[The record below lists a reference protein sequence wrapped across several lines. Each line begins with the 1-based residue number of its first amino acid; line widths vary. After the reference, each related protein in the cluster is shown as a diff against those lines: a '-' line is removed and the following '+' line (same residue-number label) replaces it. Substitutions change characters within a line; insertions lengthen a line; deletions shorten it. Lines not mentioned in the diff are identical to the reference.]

1 MVKIYR
7 DQDIDTQILMDKTI
21 AVIGYGIQG
30 RAQALNIRDSGFN
43 LILGLREGGA
53 SWKKAKKEGFEVH
66 IIDDATKIGDV
77 IHILIPD
84 EEQPRVYSARIKDYL
99 KKGKAISFSH
109 GFNIHFRRI
118 IPPDYVDVVMI
129 APKGPGEAVRE
140 SYLKGT
146 GLPGLFAVHQDYTG
160 KGRELTLALSKA
172 VGFSRA
178 GVIETTFKE
187 EVETDLFGEQVV
199 LCGGVSELI
208 KAGFETLVEAGYQ
221 PELAYYECLYE
232 LKLIVDLIWN
242 KGIEGMWNSVSS
254 TAEYGGRTRGKML
267 INEQVKKAMRDI
279 LGDIQ
284 TGRYAGEWIA
294 EFDSNYGV
302 LDRLRQRE
310 KDHLIEKVG
319 KKIRELTSEKKSTDK

>member
-1 MVKIYR
+1 V
-7 DQDIDTQILMDKTI
+7 LC
-21 AVIGYGIQG
+21 
-30 RAQALNIRDSGFN
+30 
-43 LILGLREGGA
+43 
-53 SWKKAKKEGFEVH
+53 
-66 IIDDATKIGDV
+66 
-77 IHILIPD
+77 
-84 EEQPRVYSARIKDYL
+84 
-99 KKGKAISFSH
+99 FSH
-109 GFNIHFRRI
+109 GFNIHFGRV
-118 IPPDYVDVVMI
+118 IPPDYVDVVLI

-160 KGRELTLALSKA
+160 KGRELALALSKA

-199 LCGGVSELI
+199 LCGGVTELI

-254 TAEYGGRTRGKML
+254 TAEYGGRTRGKM
-267 INEQVKKAMRDI
+267 IIGNEVKKAMKYILRDV
-279 LGDIQ
+279 Q
-284 TGRYAGEWIA
+284 TGRFAREWTA
-294 EFDSNYGV
+294 EFDSNYKA
-302 LDRLRQRE
+302 LNDLRKRE
-310 KDHLIEKVG
+310 KEHLIEKVG
-319 KKIRELTSEKKSTDK
+319 RKIRELTPEKKSTDK